1 MMIHELN
8 SEKKLLAFN
17 RRRQLIRGIWNS
29 GAYVGASLF
38 LVCVFMPTH
47 AALARPENPIT
58 VTRNDMGP
66 TSFPMPLTVS
76 DLQEYDEEL
85 HLATAQWL
93 GILRFHASYRSRY
106 YQDINP
112 RLRDYDRLTAR
123 SMPADGDMTMKETLP
138 LITSMVSKRHDLF
151 NSIAALDGQFFDSM
165 RDILSDQQ
173 QDRLDMLAMRRERQR
188 HRGEAMLQGDGI
200 AVVDLSDLA
209 RRLLRGDLAEESSPN
224 VDLAINGYERRLT
237 GLERRLHAS
246 TEQLYVEMTRR
257 FIRAGHIATNV
268 PDDVEAAAEIRMEAL
283 EAWLDVI
290 RPAHKIRS
298 QIESANRRLLS
309 DIEAA
314 GASRLARRLR
324 HAYICSK
331 YANQSLDTLVA
342 LNEGWEEAL
351 TALKRREKGQV
362 DAVDALVQQWRRR
375 GDRAARHLIDEL
387 PEIYNED
394 NFQIGQQ
401 IAYDEVGLELAAAR
415 EEYEVL
421 QRRLGEILGEERV
434 VALERTRQAGA
445 ARSRSRRTSSR
456 ALGRRSGGEVV
467 GEFHMTKDHRRPIDR
482 ERVKQIA
489 ARGGVDFDADETSF
503 NRLYDD
509 YALSFTK
516 EYARLRE
523 QIQTTKMSPPS
534 GGDYEASM
542 TDARRHVIPALEAID
557 ENLWNS
563 LRESFEGMNPSS
575 LKAARQVRH
584 RALLRSVLGDSE
596 SYWQWVSS
604 ESSIDLVNIAG
615 SLDLPTAARLALD
628 AVLTR
633 YNREASEI
641 AQLQYEAMLSLHF
654 AKSVERRRRR
664 SGRNSLDRTQTW
676 LKIEQAQ
683 NHLAAENQ
691 AAIELNRNTLMSL
704 RKVLADD
711 VFAKVRD
718 RYQREAYASLVADP
732 GSLKRMIDAAIRLPD
747 LQESARQTIS
757 NDGVEYVREYDA
769 LADGIIALVAQLPAG
784 PLSKKNDRFGNVF
797 QGELRRYILYRNDIN
812 ATMSVLLQ
820 FLLSEGQLN
829 AIGFVR
835 PVSH

>member
-1 MMIHELN
+1 MMIQKLKPEELN
-8 SEKKLLAFN
+8 EFDRRGQLPRSFRNPGVCMGVSLL
-17 RRRQLIRGIWNS
+17 LLCLYG
-29 GAYVGASLF
+29 
-38 LVCVFMPTH
+38 PTH

-66 TSFPMPLTVS
+66 TSFPMTLTVS
-76 DLQEYDEEL
+76 DLQEYDDEL

-123 SMPADGDMTMKETLP
+123 TMPADGDMTMQESLP
-138 LITSMVSKRHDLF
+138 LLKSMVSKRHDLF
-151 NSIAALDGQFFDSM
+151 KAIAALDGQFFDSM

-209 RRLLRGDLAEESSPN
+209 RSLLRGDLAEESSPN
-224 VDLAINGYERRLT
+224 VDIAIEGYERRLT
-237 GLERRLHAS
+237 GLERKLHAS

-268 PDDVEAAAEIRMEAL
+268 PDDAEAAAEIRMEAL
-283 EAWLDVI
+283 QNWLDVI
-290 RPAHKIRS
+290 KPAHKIRS

-314 GASRLARRLR
+314 SASRLARRLR

-331 YANQSLDTLVA
+331 YSYASLDTLVA

-351 TALKRREKGQV
+351 ATLKRRENGQG

-375 GDRAARHLIDEL
+375 GDRVARHLIDEL
-387 PEIYNED
+387 PEIYHED

-421 QRRLGEILGEERV
+421 NRRLGEILGEERAA
-434 VALERTRQAGA
+434 ALERTRQAGA
-445 ARSRSRRTSSR
+445 ARSRSHRTSSR

-482 ERVKQIA
+482 ERVKQIV
-489 ARGGVDFDADETSF
+489 ARGGVDLAADETSF

-509 YALSFTK
+509 YALRFTN

-534 GGDYEASM
+534 WTDYEAVM
-542 TDARRHVIPALEAID
+542 TDARRQVVPALEAID
-557 ENLWNS
+557 ESLWNG
-563 LRESFEGMNPSS
+563 LRDEFEGMNPSS
-575 LKAARQVRH
+575 LKATRQVRH
-584 RALLRSVLGDSE
+584 RALLRSVLGDST
-596 SYWQWVSS
+596 SYWQSVSS
-604 ESSIDLVNIAG
+604 ENSIDLISIAE

-628 AVLTR
+628 TSLTR
-633 YNREASEI
+633 YNREATEI

-654 AKSVERRRRR
+654 AKSVEWRRRR
-664 SGRNSLDRTQTW
+664 SGRNSLDREQTW
-676 LKIEQAQ
+676 LNIEQAQ

-691 AAIELNRNTLMSL
+691 AAVELNRNMLVSL

-711 VFAKVRD
+711 VFAQVRD
-718 RYQREAYASLVADP
+718 RYQREAYASLLADP
-732 GSLKRMIDAAIRLPD
+732 GSQKRVIEAAIMLPD

-757 NDGVEYVREYDA
+757 NDGREYVREYDA
-769 LADGIIALVAQLPAG
+769 LAAGIIALVADYPAG
-784 PLSKKNDRFGNVF
+784 PLSKHNDRFGTVF

-820 FLLSEGQLN
+820 FLLSDDQLD

-835 PVSH
+835 PIS